1 MARSIFLLFC
11 VMVICLGVL
20 VMAGAIE
27 NNKLTKQVQQDKIVI
42 DSLQNVINGKS

>member
-27 NNKLTKQVQQDKIVI
+27 NSKLTKQVQQDKIVI